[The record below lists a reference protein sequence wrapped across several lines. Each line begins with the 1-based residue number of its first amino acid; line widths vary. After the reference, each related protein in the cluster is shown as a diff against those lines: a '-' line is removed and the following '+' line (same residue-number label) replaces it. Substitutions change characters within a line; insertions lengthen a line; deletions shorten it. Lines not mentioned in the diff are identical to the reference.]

1 MNEPDAANHKHREW
15 RKLEYKKIKPI
26 WYVVWVVMAIAIVA
40 DFMYMPRENILG
52 LIRLI
57 LLPLLTGL
65 WSYMLVYDIFNLISK
80 HMKKGL
86 AFLYAFSQVVL
97 YIVVI
102 CMGYMLL
109 EPAKDIIKG
118 SKKMEISRYSF
129 DTSSEADE
137 VKFTSNNNPIPSKYH
152 IVITKGSGENAE
164 KYDLAVDRSTYDEYK
179 NKAKD
184 ETTVSGVYFELEYY
198 QHTNVV
204 KKFVDVTD
212 EKLSDIFEDYIGDK
226 SSESTGDTTESSE
239 SDTSN

>member
-1 MNEPDAANHKHREW
+1 M
-15 RKLEYKKIKPI
+15 
-26 WYVVWVVMAIAIVA
+26 
-40 DFMYMPRENILG
+40 
-52 LIRLI
+52 
-57 LLPLLTGL
+57 
-65 WSYMLVYDIFNLISK
+65 
-80 HMKKGL
+80 
-86 AFLYAFSQVVL
+86 
-97 YIVVI
+97 
-102 CMGYMLL
+102 
-109 EPAKDIIKG
+109 
-118 SKKMEISRYSF
+118 
-129 DTSSEADE
+129 
-137 VKFTSNNNPIPSKYH
+137 
-152 IVITKGSGENAE
+152 ITKGSGENAE